1 MTGQV
6 DGVHILR
13 QGLFVTQRQ
22 PPVKRTSY
30 RHGDLRRSLVAAGI
44 DLAREGGPDS
54 VILREAT
61 RRAGVAPNAAYRHFT
76 NRADLLREVCE
87 HAMASLA
94 DAMDAATLTAPDP
107 LQAAGVAYLRFARDE
122 PGLFLTAFASAD
134 SLAGADESDESDGAG
149 ENGLTP
155 FGVLART
162 LDDRVTI
169 GDLPADRR
177 PGAEFAAWSAVH
189 GLAMLLV
196 KGPLRDLDQAAIENI
211 QRHLLAVIS
220 RGL

>member
-1 MTGQV
+1 MAAPV

-13 QGLFVTQRQ
+13 QGFFVTHHQ

-30 RHGDLRRSLVAAGI
+30 RHGDLRRSLVGAGI
-44 DLAREGGPDS
+44 DLAREGGPDA

-76 NRADLLREVCE
+76 NREDLLREVCE
-87 HAMASLA
+87 HAMARLA
-94 DAMDAATLTAPDP
+94 DAMDAATRTAPDP
-107 LQAAGVAYLRFARDE
+107 LQAAGVAYLRFAREE

-134 SLAGADESDESDGAG
+134 SLTGAEEPDGAG

-155 FGVLART
+155 FGILGRT
-162 LDDRVTI
+162 LDDRVTA
-169 GDLPADRR
+169 GHLPAGRR
-177 PGAEFAAWSAVH
+177 PGAEFTAWSAVH
-189 GLAMLLV
+189 GLAMLMV
-196 KGPLRDLDQAAIENI
+196 KGPLRALDQAATDAI

>member
-1 MTGQV
+1 MTVPV

-13 QGLFVTQRQ
+13 ESFFVTHRQ
-22 PPVKRTSY
+22 PSAKRTSY
-30 RHGDLRRSLVAAGI
+30 RHGDLHRSLVRAGI
-44 DLAREGGPDS
+44 DLAREGGPDA

-87 HAMASLA
+87 HAMAKLA
-94 DAMDAATLTAPDP
+94 DAMDAATRTAPDP
-107 LQAAGVAYLRFARDE
+107 LHEAGLAYLRFARDE

-134 SLAGADESDESDGAG
+134 SLAGAGEPDGAG

-162 LDDRVTI
+162 LDDRVTA
-169 GDLPADRR
+169 GHLPADRR
-177 PGAEFAAWSAVH
+177 PGAEFTAWSAVH
-189 GLAMLLV
+189 GLAMLTV
-196 KGPLRDLDQAAIENI
+196 KGPLHGLDQTATDAI
-211 QRHLLAVIS
+211 QRQLLDVIS

>member
-1 MTGQV
+1 M
-6 DGVHILR
+6 
-13 QGLFVTQRQ
+13 TQRQ

-30 RHGDLRRSLVAAGI
+30 RHGDLHRSLVAAGI
-44 DLAREGGPDS
+44 DLAREGGPDA

-76 NRADLLREVCE
+76 NRADLLREVCA
-87 HAMASLA
+87 HAMGRLA
-94 DAMDAATLTAPDP
+94 DAMDAATRTAPDP
-107 LQAAGVAYLRFARDE
+107 LQAAGIAYLQFAREE

-134 SLAGADESDESDGAG
+134 SLAGTDEPDGAG

-162 LDDRVTI
+162 LDDRVTA

-177 PGAEFAAWSAVH
+177 PGAEFTAWSAVH

-196 KGPLRDLDQAAIENI
+196 KGPLRDLDPTTTEAV
-211 QRHLLAVIS
+211 QRHLLAVVS